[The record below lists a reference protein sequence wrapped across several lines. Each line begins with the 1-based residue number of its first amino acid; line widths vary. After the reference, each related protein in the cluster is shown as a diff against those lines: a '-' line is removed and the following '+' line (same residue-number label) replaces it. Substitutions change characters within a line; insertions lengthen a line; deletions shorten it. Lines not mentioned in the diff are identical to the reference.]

1 MERDSFPCYLVTWN
15 EFYDLARVLSR
26 TIKASGWRPDLVVA
40 IGRGG
45 YVPARVVCD
54 FLVHDLLTSI
64 KVEHWGIAAQK
75 RERASVRFPLAT
87 VASGQRVLIVDDVT
101 DTGETLAAATGYL
114 KSLEAREVRT
124 AVLQH
129 KASSTIEPDYYAERI
144 DIWRWII
151 YPWAAHEDLVGFTA
165 RVLYGAGRPLSK
177 GEIIADLKRRFEIDL
192 GPEEMA
198 EVLEDV
204 VSLGMAVRSGS
215 VYSVTRCRLDD
226 NFG

>member
-1 MERDSFPCYLVTWN
+1 MILSMDQDSFPCDLVTWN
-15 EFYDLARVLSR
+15 EFYDLARTLSR
-26 TIKASGWRPDLVVA
+26 IVKASGWRPDLVVA

-64 KVEHWGIAAQK
+64 KVEHWGIAAQR

-87 VASGQRVLIVDDVT
+87 AASGQRVLVVDDVT

-114 KSLEAREVRT
+114 KSLGAGEVRT

-144 DIWRWII
+144 DLWRWII
-151 YPWAAHEDLVGFTA
+151 YPWAAHEDLVGFTG
-165 RVLYGAGRPLSK
+165 RVLSGAGRPLSK
-177 GEIIADLKRRFEIDL
+177 GDIIAELKRRFEIDL
-192 GPEEMA
+192 DQVEMA
-198 EVLEDV
+198 EVLEDL
-204 VSLGMAVRSGS
+204 VSLGMAIRSGS
-215 VYSVTRCRLDD
+215 VYTATRC
-226 NFG
+226 